1 MMNSCTECRI
11 VDDSG
16 LIAILRN
23 RCEYTQQPKFGNE
36 QWQAVLQRYAEPEP
50 AKPQP
55 KTLWAKL
62 GLVTGYNFRDIAYF
76 ARDEGFSRSPDAL
89 MPIQKVWLRNIVLCN
104 WAVREGHFQGWAEAD
119 RAFGPLWG
127 TVEEGELIDAW
138 IGYCKEKNHEK
149 IRTDHNSN
157 HISSY
162 RSA

>member
-1 MMNSCTECRI
+1 MGEVMMNSCTECRI

-89 MPIQKVWLRNIVLCN
+89 MPIQKVWLRNIVLQLGCERGAFSGS
-104 WAVREGHFQGWAEAD
+104 WEEAD
-119 RAFGPLWG
+119 VQSGSGVRSVVGGLWRR
-127 TVEEGELIDAW
+127 E
-138 IGYCKEKNHEK
+138 
-149 IRTDHNSN
+149 S
-157 HISSY
+157 
-162 RSA
+162 